1 MKTESIIAI
10 EKLMIG
16 RSYVDIQEL
25 AEELVNIGVS
35 YNDVLNTVICDGY
48 HNFSE
53 RELVASYMAACM
65 FMYNARNAEV
75 GISRFLDIS
84 WDAADLEQ
92 CAQAVNVIA
101 YNYGERI
108 FKMAES
114 ICNFGNVTIVV
125 FRDSNGN

>member
-1 MKTESIIAI
+1 MKTESIVAI

-16 RSYVDIQEL
+16 RSYVDIRKM
-25 AEELVNIGVS
+25 AEKLVNIGVS
-35 YNDVLNTVICDGY
+35 YNDVLKTVSRDGY
-48 HNFSE
+48 YNFSE
-53 RELVASYMAACM
+53 LELVASYMAACM

-84 WDAADLEQ
+84 WNAADLEQ
-92 CAQAVNVIA
+92 CAQAVNVIV

-114 ICNFGNVTIVV
+114 ICNFGNLNTKSI
-125 FRDSNGN
+125 

>member
-1 MKTESIIAI
+1 MKTESIVAI

-16 RSYVDIQEL
+16 RSYVDIRKL
-25 AEELVNIGVS
+25 AEKLVNIGVS
-35 YNDVLNTVICDGY
+35 YNDVLKTVSRDGY
-48 HNFSE
+48 YNFSE
-53 RELVASYMAACM
+53 LELVASYMAACM

-84 WDAADLEQ
+84 WNAADLEQ
-92 CAQAVNVIA
+92 CAQAVNVIV

-114 ICNFGNVTIVV
+114 ICNFGNLNTKSI
-125 FRDSNGN
+125 

>member
-1 MKTESIIAI
+1 MKTESIVAI

-16 RSYVDIQEL
+16 RSYVDIRKM
-25 AEELVNIGVS
+25 AEKLVNIGVS
-35 YNDVLNTVICDGY
+35 YNDVLKTVSRDGY
-48 HNFSE
+48 YNFN
-53 RELVASYMAACM
+53 ELELAASYMAACM

-84 WDAADLEQ
+84 WNAADLEQ
-92 CAQAVNVIA
+92 CAQAVNVIV

-114 ICNFGNVTIVV
+114 ICNFGNLNTKSI
-125 FRDSNGN
+125 